1 MAGPGKAQSP
11 PGPGN
16 GLTYPFTPFN
26 TMTLSVHSMQDDNP
40 RAR

>member
-26 TMTLSVHSMQDDNP
+26 TIDQQ
-40 RAR
+40 RAFFFHW